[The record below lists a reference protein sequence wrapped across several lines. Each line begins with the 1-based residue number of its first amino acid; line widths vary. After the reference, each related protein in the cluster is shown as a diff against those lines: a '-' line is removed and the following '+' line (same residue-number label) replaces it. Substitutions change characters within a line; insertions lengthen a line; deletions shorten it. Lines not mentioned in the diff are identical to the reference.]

1 MPVESFYGC
10 ALNPDLR
17 PVPGTGEETPDSV
30 RRSYIRRERYD
41 YRADFFGGLWR
52 LETSGAAH
60 RPAPALVCGDH
71 GVTTRLRKPIFP
83 PTIPAP
89 MRFGKQVVLVT
100 GGSSGIGLAT
110 AKAFLSEGAKVAI
123 SARNLPR
130 LRAATRSLR
139 TFGEVLP
146 IRGDVS
152 KATDARRFALE
163 TERRLGPIDVLVN
176 NACIWIEKTLE
187 AFTEAEYDRVMDINL
202 KGAFLCL
209 KYVLPGMVKRRRGVI
224 VNVASDSAFLGAPGS
239 AIYGASKA
247 GLLLMTKCVALE
259 HARDGIRVNAICP
272 GEVRTPMMEADARRL
287 GVRFGEYYR
296 RLAARIPMGRAAD
309 PDEIARSILFLASD
323 ESSFMTGAALSAD
336 GGSTAR

>member
-1 MPVESFYGC
+1 
-10 ALNPDLR
+10 
-17 PVPGTGEETPDSV
+17 
-30 RRSYIRRERYD
+30 
-41 YRADFFGGLWR
+41 
-52 LETSGAAH
+52 
-60 RPAPALVCGDH
+60 
-71 GVTTRLRKPIFP
+71 
-83 PTIPAP
+83 

-176 NACIWIEKTLE
+176 NAGIWIEKTLE

-287 GVRFGEYYR
+287 GVRFNEHYR
-296 RLAARIPMGRAAD
+296 RLTARIPMGRAAD